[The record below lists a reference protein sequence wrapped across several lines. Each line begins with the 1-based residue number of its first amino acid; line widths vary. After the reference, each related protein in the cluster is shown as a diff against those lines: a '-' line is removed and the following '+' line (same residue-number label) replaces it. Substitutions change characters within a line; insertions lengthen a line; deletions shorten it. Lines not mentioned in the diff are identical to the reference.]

1 MPCVVICFPMRRRVG
16 KIRKTAKTLA
26 GLKGKGA
33 DHYWR
38 QTVAGLVGQL
48 TKVGFSEPE
57 IRAHIGAFN
66 DAVQSQLQRVPV
78 QNDGDAA

>member
-1 MPCVVICFPMRRRVG
+1 MPDKVICFPMRHRVG

-38 QTVAGLVGQL
+38 QTVTGLVGQL
-48 TKVGFSEPE
+48 TKAGFSETE
-57 IRAHIGAFN
+57 IRVHIGAFN
-66 DAVQSQLQRVPV
+66 NAVQGQLQRAPF

>member
-1 MPCVVICFPMRRRVG
+1 MPEKVICFPMRYRVG

-48 TKVGFSEPE
+48 AKAGFSEFE
-57 IRAHIGAFN
+57 IRGHIEAFN
-66 DAVQSQLQRVPV
+66 DAVQGHLQRAPF